1 MRKLCFAT
9 NNANKIAEVAQ
20 LLGNQYDL
28 QGLNDFGIT
37 EELPETQSTIEGNSQ
52 QKAEY
57 VFERYQIPV
66 FADDTG
72 LEVDALNG
80 EPGVYSARYAGP
92 TKDGVANMQKVLA
105 GLQGQENRG
114 AQFRTVVTLFLPSG
128 AMHQFEGIARG
139 RLIEAP
145 VGQGGFGYDPIFI
158 PEGYDKTFAEMEA
171 AEKNAISHRG
181 IAVRKLIDFLRATEW

>member
-9 NNANKIAEVAQ
+9 NNAHKVSEVAQ
-20 LLGNQYDL
+20 VLGDQYDL
-28 QGLNDFGIT
+28 QGLKDFGIT
-37 EELPETQSTIEGNSQ
+37 EDIPETQATIEGNSQ

-92 TKDGVANMQKVLA
+92 AKDGVANMNKVLA
-105 GLQGQENRG
+105 GLQGKENRG
-114 AQFRTVVTLFLPSG
+114 AQFRTV
-128 AMHQFEGIARG
+128 
-139 RLIEAP
+139 
-145 VGQGGFGYDPIFI
+145 
-158 PEGYDKTFAEMEA
+158 
-171 AEKNAISHRG
+171 
-181 IAVRKLIDFLRATEW
+181 